1 MQNKRLYSPNQI
13 KDILERHG
21 FNFSKALGQNFLIDG
36 NIVRKIRIA
45 AGVDKNTNVLEIGP
59 GIGTLTEE
67 LASSAKRVVAVELDE
82 RLKPILEETL
92 SDFENVKVIF
102 SDVLKLDLKEMI
114 EREFNG
120 ERISVVANLPYYVTT
135 PILEKLF
142 ESDLPIDLITVMVQ
156 KEVALRM
163 TAKPGSKDY
172 SSLSVFI
179 KFYSEPK
186 IEFKVPNTVFMPKPK
201 VDSAV
206 VKMELDKKYD
216 VNRELFFKIVKAAF
230 SKRRKTIINA
240 LSSYEDLGIQKDD
253 IRGVLIL
260 ADIDENKR
268 AEDLSIEDYLKLTKL
283 FELSLKTGFQGNK
296 RLYWQVYPMGV

>member
-45 AGVDKNTNVLEIGP
+45 ARVDKNTNVLEIGP

-283 FELSLKTGFQGNK
+283 FELSLKTGFQGIK
-296 RLYWQVYPMGV
+296 RLY

>member
-283 FELSLKTGFQGNK
+283 FELSLKTGF
-296 RLYWQVYPMGV
+296 

>member
-283 FELSLKTGFQGNK
+283 FELSLITGFQGIK
-296 RLYWQVYPMGV
+296 RLYWQLYPMGV

>member
-283 FELSLKTGFQGNK
+283 FELSLITGFQGIK
-296 RLYWQVYPMGV
+296 RLY

>member
-1 MQNKRLYSPNQI
+1 MQTKRLYSPNQI

-36 NIVRKIRIA
+36 NIVRKISIA

-59 GIGTLTEE
+59 GVGTLTEE
-67 LASSAKRVVAVELDE
+67 LALNAKRVVAVELDE

-92 SDFENVKVIF
+92 SGFDNVKVIF
-102 SDVLKLDLKEMI
+102 SDVLKLDLKEII
-114 EREFNG
+114 ETEFNG

-135 PILEKLF
+135 PILEMLF
-142 ESDLPIDLITVMVQ
+142 ENDLPIDLITVMVQ

-179 KFYSEPK
+179 RFYSEPK

-206 VKMELDKKYD
+206 VKMELNKKYD

-240 LSSYEDLGIQKDD
+240 LSSYEDLNVQKDD
-253 IRGVLIL
+253 IRELLTL
-260 ADIDENKR
+260 ADIDENRR
-268 AEDLSIEDYLKLTKL
+268 AEDLSIEEYLNLTKL
-283 FELSLKTGFQGNK
+283 LDMSLKLGFQGKK
-296 RLYWQVYPMGV
+296 RLY

>member
-45 AGVDKNTNVLEIGP
+45 ARVDKNTNVLEIGP

-260 ADIDENKR
+260 TDIDENKR

-283 FELSLKTGFQGNK
+283 FELSLKTGFQGK
-296 RLYWQVYPMGV
+296 KKLY

>member
-296 RLYWQVYPMGV
+296 RLY

>member
-1 MQNKRLYSPNQI
+1 MHDKRLYSPNQI
-13 KDILERHG
+13 RDILEQHG

-36 NIVRKIRIA
+36 NIVRKICDA
-45 AGVDKNTNVLEIGP
+45 AGVDENTNVLEIGP

-67 LASSAKRVVAVELDE
+67 LAMNAKKVVAIELDE

-92 SDFENVKVIF
+92 RDFENVNVIYG
-102 SDVLKLDLKEMI
+102 DCLKLDLKEII

-142 ESDLPIDLITVMVQ
+142 ENDLPIDSITVMVQ
-156 KEVALRM
+156 REVAMRM
-163 TAKPGSKDY
+163 TAQAGAKDY
-172 SSLSVFI
+172 SSLSVFVR
-179 KFYSEPK
+179 FYSEPK

-206 VKMELDKKYD
+206 VKMELNKSYD
-216 VNRELFFKIVKAAF
+216 VDKELFFRIVKAAF

-240 LSSYEDLGIQKDD
+240 LSSYEGIDKDKQS
-253 IRGVLIL
+253 IKEIL
-260 ADIDENKR
+260 YIADIDENRR
-268 AEDLSIEDYLKLTKL
+268 AEDLTIEEYINLTKIWDM
-283 FELSLKTGFQGNK
+283 SLKVGLLGKK
-296 RLYWQVYPMGV
+296 RLY

>member
-1 MQNKRLYSPNQI
+1 
-13 KDILERHG
+13 
-21 FNFSKALGQNFLIDG
+21 LGKIFLIDG

-45 AGVDKNTNVLEIGP
+45 ARVDKNTNVLEIGP

-283 FELSLKTGFQGNK
+283 FELSLKTGFQGIK
-296 RLYWQVYPMGV
+296 RLY

>member
-206 VKMELDKKYD
+206 VKMELNKKYD

-240 LSSYEDLGIQKDD
+240 LSSYKDLGIQKDD

-296 RLYWQVYPMGV
+296 RLY